1 MKKILLIG
9 DSIRKGYD
17 AYVRERMAN
26 LANVYFPEE
35 NCTFTTNILRFLHV
49 WTDNL
54 KLYEADAVHFN
65 AGLWDTLRI
74 YGDDVLV
81 KPDTYADNL
90 KRIAS
95 RIRFLFPNAK
105 ILFATS
111 TPVCEEGYFTD
122 FESRTNENVRLYNRI
137 ARDVFAGT
145 DVVINDLY
153 TLAAGFPESWRSD
166 QTHFYTGEATEKL
179 GNRVCD
185 ALCDALMLD
194 KGKLLQPELAPY
206 HYPDRFPGDKEVYVK
221 KGHIY
226 VTR

>member
-1 MKKILLIG
+1 M
-9 DSIRKGYD
+9 
-17 AYVRERMAN
+17 
-26 LANVYFPEE
+26 
-35 NCTFTTNILRFLHV
+35 
-49 WTDNL
+49 
-54 KLYEADAVHFN
+54 
-65 AGLWDTLRI
+65 
-74 YGDDVLV
+74 
-81 KPDTYADNL
+81 
-90 KRIAS
+90 
-95 RIRFLFPNAK
+95 
-105 ILFATS
+105 
-111 TPVCEEGYFTD
+111 
-122 FESRTNENVRLYNRI
+122 RLYNRI

-153 TLAAGFPESWRSD
+153 TLAAGFPESCRSD

-179 GNRVCD
+179 GNQVCD

>member
-17 AYVRERMAN
+17 AYVRERMTN
-26 LANVYFPEE
+26 LAEVYFPEE

-90 KRIAS
+90 KRIVR

-111 TPVCEEGYFTD
+111 TPVWEDGYFTD
-122 FESRTNENVRLYNRI
+122 FESRTNEDVRLYNRI
-137 ARDVFAGT
+137 ARDFLPERTSLSMICIRLQRDFRKAGVRIKRIFT
-145 DVVINDLY
+145 
-153 TLAAGFPESWRSD
+153 PEKPPKSLEIR
-166 QTHFYTGEATEKL
+166 
-179 GNRVCD
+179 C
-185 ALCDALMLD
+185 
-194 KGKLLQPELAPY
+194 
-206 HYPDRFPGDKEVYVK
+206 
-221 KGHIY
+221 
-226 VTR
+226 VTRYAMP

>member
-17 AYVRERMAN
+17 TYVRESMAG
-26 LANVYFPEE
+26 LAEVYFPEE
-35 NCTFTTNILRFLHV
+35 NCTFTTNILRFLHI
-49 WTDNL
+49 WADNL
-54 KLYEADAVHFN
+54 KLYDADAVHFN

-90 KRIAS
+90 KRIVS

-105 ILFATS
+105 ILFATT
-111 TPVCEEGYFTD
+111 TPVREDGYFTD
-122 FESRTNENVRLYNRI
+122 FESRTNDDVRRYNQI
-137 ARDVFAGT
+137 ARDIFSGT
-145 DVVINDLY
+145 DVILNDLY
-153 TLAAGFPESWRSD
+153 ALAAEFPESYYSD
-166 QTHFYTGEATEKL
+166 QTHFYTGIATEKL
-179 GNRVCD
+179 GGKVCD
-185 ALCDALMLD
+185 ALCDALRLD
-194 KGKLLQPELAPY
+194 NSQLIKPELAPY